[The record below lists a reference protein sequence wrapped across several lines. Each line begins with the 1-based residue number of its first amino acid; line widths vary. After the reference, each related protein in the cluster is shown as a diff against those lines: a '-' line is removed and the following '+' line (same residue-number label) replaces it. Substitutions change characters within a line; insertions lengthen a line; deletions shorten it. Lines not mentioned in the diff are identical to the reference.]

1 MAKRVRITVGVWL
14 ALAGGLAR
22 AQAPASGPTFE
33 VASIKP
39 SPQVTPAMMA
49 AGSIHAGMKIDA
61 ARVDIGML
69 SLMDLICKAY
79 EVKSYQVSGPGWL
92 GVQRFDIMAKIPEGG
107 TKEQVPQMLQALLAE
122 RFKLVVHRDTKEHAV
137 YALVPAKGGVKM
149 KESEADPAPAASAA
163 PGAPAPPAS
172 TGSSQVTVNAS
183 AKGTVVTDGQ
193 GGQTKMSMSPDGKSM
208 RMESS
213 KITMA
218 QLAEGLSRFLDR
230 PVVDM
235 TELKGNYQATLDLS
249 IQDLMNAARA
259 AGMAAPGAG
268 AAAGGGADSA
278 RPADAASDS
287 SPTSIFNSV
296 QNLGLK
302 LESRKMPLQLI
313 IVDSAEK
320 APTEN

>member
-1 MAKRVRITVGVWL
+1 
-14 ALAGGLAR
+14 
-22 AQAPASGPTFE
+22 
-33 VASIKP
+33 
-39 SPQVTPAMMA
+39 
-49 AGSIHAGMKIDA
+49 
-61 ARVDIGML
+61 
-69 SLMDLICKAY
+69 
-79 EVKSYQVSGPGWL
+79 
-92 GVQRFDIMAKIPEGG
+92 
-107 TKEQVPQMLQALLAE
+107 VPQMLQALLAE